1 MEELRST
8 EILDKEI
15 QVSARKKAERILAK
29 ADEDCK
35 VLENSVFERVEKAK
49 NEVEA
54 LFAHKLDAIKKD
66 SEASIPLEKQRLLV
80 SFIQNEIV
88 KHINEY
94 LVSLGEDKRIE
105 LVLKKSSDV
114 FNRLEEGTKINAFV
128 YGFDLNK
135 TEKVL
140 KKLLGAKLSKVEET
154 VFGKAALEDSEIDLK
169 EGIILVT
176 EDSKIKVRFTLSEVI
191 NGILDKYREEM
202 KDALFG
208 DVFGSVK

>member
-35 VLENSVFERVEKAK
+35 SLESQVAERVEKAK

-54 LFAHKLDAIKKD
+54 LFAHKLEAIKKD

-88 KHINEY
+88 TNINDY
-94 LVSLGEDKRIE
+94 LVALGEDKRIE
-105 LVLKKSSDV
+105 LVLKNAGEV
-114 FNRLEEGTKINAFV
+114 LPRLSEGTKVNAFV
-128 YGFDLNK
+128 YGFDSK
-135 TEKVL
+135 KAEKAL
-140 KKLLGAKLSKVEET
+140 KKLLATNLSKVEET
-154 VFGKAALEDSEIDLK
+154 VFGKAALEESAIDLK
-169 EGIILVT
+169 EGIILVS
-176 EDSKIKVRFTLSEVI
+176 EDSKLKMRFTLCEVV
-191 NGILDKYREEM
+191 NAVLDKYREEM

>member
-35 VLENSVFERVEKAK
+35 ALENSVEERVAKAK
-49 NEVEA
+49 TEVEA
-54 LFAHKLDAIKKD
+54 LFANKLNAIKKD

-80 SFIQNEIV
+80 SFVQSEIV
-88 KHINEY
+88 SHINEY
-94 LVSLGEDKRIE
+94 LASLSEEKRIE
-105 LVLKKSSDV
+105 LVLKNAADILA
-114 FNRLEEGTKINAFV
+114 RLEDDAKVDAFI
-128 YGFDLNK
+128 YGFDSK
-135 TEKVL
+135 KAEKAL
-140 KKLLGAKLSKVEET
+140 KKLLGTKLSKVEET
-154 VFGKAALEDSEIDLK
+154 VYGKAALEESVIDLK

-176 EDSKIKVRFTLSEVI
+176 EDSKLKARFTLCEVV
-191 NGILDKYREEM
+191 NAVLDKYREEM

-208 DVFGSVK
+208 DVLGSVK

>member
-35 VLENSVFERVEKAK
+35 NLENSVSEKVNTAK

-54 LFAHKLDAIKKD
+54 LFAQRLDAIKKD
-66 SEASIPLEKQRLLV
+66 SEASVPLEKQRLLV
-80 SFIQNEIV
+80 TFIQNEIIR
-88 KHINEY
+88 HINEY
-94 LVSLGEDKRIE
+94 LEALGEEKRIE
-105 LVLKKSSDV
+105 LVLKNGQEICSRIAENAKV
-114 FNRLEEGTKINAFV
+114 RAFV
-128 YGFDLNK
+128 YGFDCK
-135 TEKVL
+135 KVEKSL
-140 KKLLGAKLSKVEET
+140 KKLLGTKLLATEET
-154 VFGKAALEDSEIDLK
+154 VFGKVALEESFIELK

-176 EDSKIKVRFTLSEVI
+176 EDGSIKIRFTLCEIV
-191 NGILDKYREEM
+191 NAVLDKYREEM

-208 DVFGSVK
+208 DLSGSVK

>member
-35 VLENSVFERVEKAK
+35 ALENQVEERVEKAK

-88 KHINEY
+88 THINEY
-94 LVSLGEDKRIE
+94 LEALGEDKRID
-105 LVLKKSSDV
+105 LVLKNAGENLS
-114 FNRLEEGTKINAFV
+114 RLDENAKVHAYV
-128 YGFDLNK
+128 YGFDTK
-135 TEKVL
+135 KAEKAL
-140 KKLLGAKLSKVEET
+140 KKIFGTKLSKIEET
-154 VFGKAALEDSEIDLK
+154 VYGKAALEDSVISLK
-169 EGIILVT
+169 EGIILFT
-176 EDSKIKVRFTLSEVI
+176 EDTKLKMRFTLCETV
-191 NGILDKYREEM
+191 NAVLDKYREEM
-202 KDALFG
+202 KDSLFG
-208 DVFGSVK
+208 DVLGSVK